1 MTDNNKQLITNA
13 LIGNTSAPLRLEL
26 YIISGELTLQNA
38 LSHFENT
45 QFDYLCYPSA
55 VDEDKTAI
63 VTWVKSQRNLGNM
76 VKAVLANETADY
88 EGIINVTQSGVV
100 VGEKTYTAAEFT
112 ARVAGLIAGTDL
124 RMSTTY
130 TSVPEVDLIPY
141 ESRTETTE
149 KVGKGEFIL
158 YKESGRIKV
167 ARGVNSLTTVSD
179 TTVTDIQ
186 SKGDLFQKIKTVD
199 IMYFIQ
205 SLPFTTARDN
215 SYDNKILLITA
226 IHGYFDGL
234 INDGLVEK
242 NTVTVDID
250 MEEQK
255 KYLKSNGVSISNMSD
270 QQIKEA
276 NTGDQVFISV
286 ECKILD
292 AIESI
297 SIRVFI

>member
-1 MTDNNKQLITNA
+1 M
-13 LIGNTSAPLRLEL
+13 
-26 YIISGELTLQNA
+26 
-38 LSHFENT
+38 
-45 QFDYLCYPSA
+45 
-55 VDEDKTAI
+55 
-63 VTWVKSQRNLGNM
+63 
-76 VKAVLANETADY
+76 
-88 EGIINVTQSGVV
+88 
-100 VGEKTYTAAEFT
+100 
-112 ARVAGLIAGTDL
+112 ARV
-124 RMSTTY
+124 
-130 TSVPEVDLIPY
+130 
-141 ESRTETTE
+141 
-149 KVGKGEFIL
+149 
-158 YKESGRIKV
+158 
-167 ARGVNSLTTVSD
+167 VNSLTTVSD

-199 IMYFIQ
+199 IMDLIANDIRK
-205 SLPFTTARDN
+205 TARDAYIGKLSN
-215 SYDNKILLITA
+215 SYDNKVLLITA

-276 NTGDQVFISV
+276 NTGDQVFIAV
-286 ECKILD
+286 KCKILD